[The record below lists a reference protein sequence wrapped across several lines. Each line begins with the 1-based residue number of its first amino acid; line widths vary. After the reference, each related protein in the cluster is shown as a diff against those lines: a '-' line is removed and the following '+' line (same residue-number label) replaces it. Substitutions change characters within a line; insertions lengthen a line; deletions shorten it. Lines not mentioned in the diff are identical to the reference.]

1 MQIVW
6 SCFVGFKYKDLF
18 TNQWTMRKKKYTDQI
33 VDVCHRET
41 AQMLVSL
48 MDLGVT
54 HVLNAAQGNSRYH
67 VNTSPV
73 KYQKHNISFLGIEA
87 TDFMNFDMSPFFQQA
102 ADFIEEGLKDGM
114 YLSLSPSIDLVFE
127 LTK

>member
-1 MQIVW
+1 
-6 SCFVGFKYKDLF
+6 
-18 TNQWTMRKKKYTDQI
+18 MRKKKYTDKI

-48 MDLGVT
+48 RDLGVT

-67 VNTSPV
+67 VNTNCV
-73 KYQKHNISFLGIEA
+73 KYKKHNVSFLGIEA

-114 YLSLSPSIDLVFE
+114 YCKFKS
-127 LTK
+127 